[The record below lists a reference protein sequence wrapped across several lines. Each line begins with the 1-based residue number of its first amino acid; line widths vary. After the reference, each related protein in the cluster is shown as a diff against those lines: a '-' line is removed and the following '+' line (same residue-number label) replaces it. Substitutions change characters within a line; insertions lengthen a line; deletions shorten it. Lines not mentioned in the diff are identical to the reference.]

1 MRFLFT
7 CGGTAGHINPA
18 LALAD
23 EIRRALPDAKILFIG
38 SGRSLENKLI
48 PQSGYEIK
56 NIRISGFER
65 SLSPEK
71 LLRNLKNLRNLAS
84 ASAHSS
90 EILRMFKPDAV
101 IGTGGYVCY
110 PVLRKAAQL
119 GFPTAIHE
127 SNAVPGLTTKML
139 ENTVDMIFVAFPDAV
154 NQYRYTR
161 KIVYTGTPVRGAFLN
176 QSKLDARM
184 ALGVDGRPLV
194 VSFWGS
200 LGAEKM
206 NDIVADFVA
215 LNMESRMFNH
225 IHATGGGAEAT
236 ETLRRRVHNRTS
248 QDVIP
253 RWIDLRT
260 YIDDMPAVMA
270 ASDLVLC
277 RGGASTLA
285 ELAFMG
291 KPAVIVPSP
300 NVTNNHQEKNAL
312 ELKKLGGALI
322 LDEKTCTGE
331 LLYQTVRNLLMNKAK
346 LAAMSAAMRN
356 AAVPDSAE
364 KILDL
369 VLSLCK

>member
-23 EIRRALPDAKILFIG
+23 EIKHTVPGARILFVG
-38 SGRSLENKLI
+38 SGRSLENRLI
-48 PQSGYEIK
+48 PKAGYDIK
-56 NIRISGFER
+56 NIRISGLER
-65 SLSPEK
+65 SISPQK

-84 ASAHSS
+84 ASAQSS
-90 EILRMFKPDAV
+90 EIIRMFKPDAA

-110 PVLRKAAQL
+110 PVLKKAAQL
-119 GFPTAIHE
+119 GIPTVVHE

-139 ENTVDMIFVAFPDAV
+139 EKSVDKILVAFPDAAS
-154 NQYRYTR
+154 QYRYT
-161 KIVYTGTPVRGAFLN
+161 KKVIFTGTPVRGAFMM
-176 QSKLDARM
+176 QSKLAARM

-200 LGAEKM
+200 LGAERM
-206 NDIVADFVA
+206 NDIVADFIT
-215 LNMESRMFNH
+215 LNLESRLFNH
-225 IHATGGGAEAT
+225 IHATGGGEDMTAA
-236 ETLRRRVHNRTS
+236 LKKRIHDRTS
-248 QDVIP
+248 LDNIP
-253 RWIDLRT
+253 RWIDIRT

-270 ASDLVLC
+270 AADLVLC

-300 NVTNNHQEKNAL
+300 NVTNNHQEKNAQQ
-312 ELKKLGGALI
+312 LKKLGGAVV

-331 LLYQTVRNLLMNKAK
+331 LMYQTVANLLMNKDK
-346 LAAMSAAMRN
+346 LAEMSDAMRA
-356 AAVPDSAE
+356 AAVPDSAA

-369 VLSLCK
+369 ILSLCE